1 MRLRKQHAAVRGI
14 ASSRFYWA
22 LQLLRALGRLPA
34 CRQERRITK
43 DACLPAGRKDEL
55 RKTPACRLA
64 GKTNYGFEGDQ
75 GL

>member
-1 MRLRKQHAAVRGI
+1 MLRFGG
-14 ASSRFYWA
+14 
-22 LQLLRALGRLPA
+22 LLRPDFIGP
-34 CRQERRITK
+34 CNYYGHWE
-43 DACLPAGRKDEL
+43 DCLPAGRKDEL